1 MTNLDRAPTTGIDGA
16 ASQLVDVDSITPDQ
30 TLLADVRRT
39 RITTPVT
46 RVLLALVV
54 LGGAFL
60 AGALVER
67 TQHKTSS
74 SGSGLDALAAQFRNR
89 LGGQGASGASGASGG
104 NGLGGLGGGSGSTIG
119 TVKLVDGKNVYIQD
133 FSGNVVKVTTNA
145 STQVNVTSKGTVS
158 ELKPGTSV
166 IVQGTASKDGT
177 STAATSISQSSGL
190 GNGSPFGGAGTAA
203 GPSGSGSG
211 G

>member
-1 MTNLDRAPTTGIDGA
+1 VNLDSAPTTGIDTA
-16 ASQLVDVDSITPDQ
+16 NQLVDVDSIVPDQ
-30 TLLADVRRT
+30 TLLADVQRT
-39 RITTPVT
+39 RITTPLT
-46 RVLLALVV
+46 RLLLALVV

-74 SGSGLDALAAQFRNR
+74 SGGSGLDALAAQFRNR

-104 NGLGGLGGGSGSTIG
+104 LGGGNGSTVG

-133 FSGNVVKVTTNA
+133 FSGNVVKVTTSA
-145 STQVNVTSKGTVS
+145 STEVDVTSKGTVS
-158 ELKPGTSV
+158 DLRPGTSV
-166 IVQGTASKDGT
+166 IVQGTASNDGT

-190 GNGSPFGGAGTAA
+190 GNGAPFGGAGTAA
-203 GPSGSGSG
+203 GPGTGSG
-211 G
+211 